1 MRFIEK
7 IEDGIHNYNRF
18 SADFSDNRVRLN
30 NQDYPLGAVSRMV
43 ANIDADAMTE
53 LLTYGAKTKYH
64 YEAIYFQG
72 YSKELFTQQK
82 ESILEMLDF
91 MKTLEPFGCF
101 DFEKSKKLVESLYS
115 EDEMKLYD
123 ELVGINKPLSE
134 EEYLHYKD
142 IDKRFQYA
150 QSLGLVYSYIA
161 IDTANFATAVQNF
174 TMRLM
179 KNDSR
184 KKSDLAQSA
193 NEFFND
199 DLTMFYLMKSNPAE
213 NLMRG
218 FSVNSIQTTVPVI
231 DTTDSTCKIL
241 RRIYFSRMMDFY
253 VTDFFEGLRHG
264 HYLWQ
269 CQICG
274 RYFLMT
280 SAHRQLYCDEVNPE
294 YNVPCKYVAKHPEI
308 TKQKMDFQNKT
319 VTPNHLLW
327 KRRDNAIR
335 KRKSRGKYS
344 DSEFATARDYI
355 NRCYERSQIDF
366 DYAKNQYEKDMEL
379 EVIDK
384 EVSELS
390 DV

>member
-1 MRFIEK
+1 MKFIEK

-18 SADFSDNRVRLN
+18 SADFSDNSVRLN
-30 NQDYPLGAVSRMV
+30 NQEYLLGTVSRMV
-43 ANIDADAMTE
+43 TNIPADVMTE
-53 LLTYGAKTKYH
+53 LLVYGAKTKYY
-64 YEAIYFQG
+64 YEAIYFHG
-72 YSKELFTQQK
+72 YSKELFVQQK
-82 ESILEMLDF
+82 ESILEMLNF

-101 DFEKSKKLVESLYS
+101 DFEKSKQLVESLYS
-115 EDEMKLYD
+115 DEEMKRYD
-123 ELVGINKPLSE
+123 ELAEIEHPLCE
-134 EEYLHYKD
+134 DDYWHYQD
-142 IDKRFQYA
+142 IDKWFQYA
-150 QSLGLVYSYIA
+150 KSLGLVYSYIA
-161 IDTANFATAVQNF
+161 IDTANFATAIQNF

-179 KNDSR
+179 EKDYR
-184 KKSDLAQSA
+184 KKSDLAQTA

-213 NLMRG
+213 HLMRG
-218 FSVNSIQTTVPVI
+218 FSVNSIQTNVPVI
-231 DTTDSTCKIL
+231 DTADGDCKIL

-294 YNVPCKYVAKHPEI
+294 YNVPCKYIAKHPEI

-319 VTPNHLLW
+319 VTPNYLLW

-335 KRKSRGKYS
+335 QRKSRGKYS
-344 DSEFATARDYI
+344 EAEFATARDYI

-366 DYAKNQYEKDMEL
+366 EYAENQYEKDMEL
-379 EVIDK
+379 EMIDK
-384 EVSELS
+384 EVSGAF

>member
-1 MRFIEK
+1 MKFIEK

-18 SADFSDNRVRLN
+18 SADFSDNIVKLN
-30 NQDYPLGAVSRMV
+30 NQEYLLGTVSRMV
-43 ANIDADAMTE
+43 ANIPADVMTE
-53 LLTYGAKTKYH
+53 LLVYGAKTKKY

-72 YSKELFTQQK
+72 YTKELFIQQK
-82 ESILEMLDF
+82 EAILEMLNF
-91 MKTLEPFGCF
+91 TKTLEPFGCF
-101 DFEKSKKLVESLYS
+101 DLEKSMQLVKSIYS
-115 EDEMKLYD
+115 DDEMKRYD
-123 ELVGINKPLSE
+123 ELEEIEPPLSE
-134 EEYLHYKD
+134 DDYWHYKD
-142 IDKRFQYA
+142 IDKWFQYA
-150 QSLGLVYSYIA
+150 KSLGLVYSYIA

-179 KNDSR
+179 EKESR
-184 KKSDLAQSA
+184 KKSDLAQVA

-213 NLMRG
+213 KIMRG
-218 FSVNSIQTTVPVI
+218 FSVNSIQTNVPVV
-231 DTTDSTCKIL
+231 DTADGNCKIL

-253 VTDFFEGLRHG
+253 VTDFFEALRHG

-269 CQICG
+269 CQVCG

-294 YNVPCKYVAKHPEI
+294 YNVPCKYIAKHPEV
-308 TKQKMDFQNKT
+308 TKQKMEFQNKT
-319 VTPNHLLW
+319 VTPNYLLW

-335 KRKSRGKYS
+335 QRKSRGKYS
-344 DSEFATARDYI
+344 ESEFAAARDYI

-366 DYAKNQYEKDMEL
+366 DYAKNQYEKEMDLDM
-379 EVIDK
+379 IDK
-384 EVSELS
+384 KVSGTS